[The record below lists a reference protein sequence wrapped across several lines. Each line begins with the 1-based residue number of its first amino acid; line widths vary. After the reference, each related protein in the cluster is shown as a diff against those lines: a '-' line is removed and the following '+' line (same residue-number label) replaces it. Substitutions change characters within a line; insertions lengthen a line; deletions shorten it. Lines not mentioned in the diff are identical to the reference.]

1 MVDDTEIKSYAG
13 FTIGPIYDLMSS
25 AKKTKELWFSSYFFS
40 WFVEKI
46 VRELSSDSDIT
57 FVLPHFEKSG
67 LPQISKT
74 GRFPDRFIIY
84 SKKGRDAL
92 FETLS
97 QVISN
102 SVNYFVNII
111 DQLVANTSSKYINGS
126 SKDDVFE
133 ILNWYIQ
140 RNFVV
145 FDGSVFEGKIA
156 LDVIAEINKVLNAME
171 YMRTFETGEDER
183 TCFVC
188 KKLPAVINA
197 PIWQKP
203 PFEEGKTRESKK
215 EHEDLCPMCFLR
227 YYAVESNE
235 VLKKIGETENRNFS
249 FPSVLEISAKE
260 VLTDDLR
267 GEIRRLGYNDF
278 DADFDFK
285 VIEKAFNELHKE
297 DEDRKKEFKK
307 KEYLKYFAILQA
319 DGDNL
324 SKVLADS
331 PTYENV
337 KNLSSNLFK
346 FGSEAE
352 EIIRRDY
359 GGYPIYIGGDDILAI
374 TPVATRNSKGFKNV
388 IELAIDL
395 AKKYEFVVQKSCS
408 PETKCDTN
416 LSVGINICYYKNP
429 LSFALE
435 SARNQLFGVAKQ
447 VEGKNALALAFTKHS
462 GHQLKFSFKF
472 GTKEI
477 DEFSKLLEGV
487 LYEDFVFPHG
497 MHHNLSEYDF
507 VLANLGKEEQFNAF
521 FENTFNE
528 PMHRDKYKKGIEAVR
543 DYFKEVLLCESI
555 GSNGEKIKIVH
566 DILTKL
572 ALINF
577 LRGEE

>member
-1 MVDDTEIKSYAG
+1 MADDEEIKSYAG

-46 VRELSSDSDIT
+46 ISKLSLDNDIT
-57 FVLPHFEKSG
+57 FVLPDFEKNS

-84 SKKGRDAL
+84 SKKEKDTL
-92 FETLS
+92 FETLN
-97 QVISN
+97 QVISD
-102 SVNYFVNII
+102 SVKYFVDII
-111 DQLVANTSSKYINGS
+111 DQLVTKTGSKYINGS
-126 SKDDVFE
+126 NRDDVFK

-140 RNFVV
+140 RNFVI
-145 FDGSVFEGKIA
+145 FDGSVFAGKAA
-156 LDVIAEINKVLNAME
+156 LNVIAEINKVLNAME
-171 YMRTFETGEDER
+171 YMRTFETGEDKR

-197 PIWQKP
+197 SIWYKP
-203 PFEEGKTRESKK
+203 AFEEGKPHESENESK
-215 EHEDLCPMCFLR
+215 DLCPMCFLR
-227 YYAVESNE
+227 YYAVESDR
-235 VLKKIGETENRNFS
+235 VLEKIGEAENHNFS
-249 FPSVLEISAKE
+249 FPSVLEISTKE
-260 VLTDDLR
+260 MLTNDLR
-267 GEIRRLGYNDF
+267 EEIRSLGHNDF

-285 VIEKAFNELHKE
+285 VIENAFNKLYKE
-297 DEDRKKEFKK
+297 DEDKRKEFEK

-324 SKVLADS
+324 SKVLAS
-331 PTYENV
+331 SSTYENIRD
-337 KNLSSNLFK
+337 LSRNLFK
-346 FGSEAE
+346 FGSQAE
-352 EIIRRDY
+352 KIITDY
-359 GGYPIYIGGDDILAI
+359 GGCPIYIGGDDILAI
-374 TPVATRNSKGFKNV
+374 TPVATRNSRGFKNV

-395 AKKYEFVVQKSCS
+395 AKKYELVVKKSCS
-408 PETKCDTN
+408 STTKFDTN
-416 LSVGINICYYKNP
+416 LSVGINICYYKHP

-447 VEGKNALALAFTKHS
+447 VEGKDALAVAFTKHS
-462 GHQLKFSFKF
+462 GHQFKFSFKF
-472 GTKEI
+472 GTEEI
-477 DEFSKLLEGV
+477 DKFSKLLNGV

-507 VLANLGKEEQFNAF
+507 VLANLDKEEQFNAF

-543 DYFKEVLLCESI
+543 DYFKEVLLCKNVC
-555 GSNGEKIKIVH
+555 SNVEKIKIVH